1 MKKTNFVLESIKA
14 IKGNRKAK
22 KEKIEFYFNN
32 SKRIEALTWDYLRSY
47 NFESEIVN
55 HTKNT
60 KIAKKIVDGDYSAA
74 YVKKLIGLN

>member
-1 MKKTNFVLESIKA
+1 MKKTNFVIESIKA

-22 KEKIEFYFNN
+22 KEKIEFYLNN
-32 SKRIEALTWDYLRSY
+32 SKRIEALKWDYLHSY

-60 KIAKKIVDGDYSAA
+60 KIATKIFNGDYSAA
-74 YVKKLIGLN
+74 YVKKLLKLN

>member
-22 KEKIEFYFNN
+22 KEKIEFYLNN
-32 SKRIEALTWDYLRSY
+32 SKRIEELSWDYLHSY

-55 HTKNT
+55 HTKNQ
-60 KIAKKIVDGDYSAA
+60 KRFKKIVDGQYSSA

>member
-1 MKKTNFVLESIKA
+1 MKKTNFVIESIKA

-22 KEKIEFYFNN
+22 KEKIEFYLNN
-32 SKRIEALTWDYLRSY
+32 SKRIEELSWDYLQSY
-47 NFESEIVN
+47 NFESEIVK

-60 KIAKKIVDGDYSAA
+60 KIARKIVNGDYSSA

>member
-22 KEKIEFYFNN
+22 KEKIEFYLNN
-32 SKRIEALTWDYLRSY
+32 SNRIESLTWDYLRAY

-55 HTKNT
+55 HTKNQ
-60 KIAKKIVDGDYSAA
+60 KRFEKIVNGQYSAA